1 MWVTSDSQQTL
12 MPEPLVTFSCRDSV
26 AVLSLNRPERHNALV
41 PELLRAVLDTLA
53 TEECQRASVLV
64 LRAEG
69 QSFSTGGDLLGFQQ
83 HRENIGDYAF
93 ELVGLLYQ
101 AILALYTHPAPV
113 ACSVQGQVTGGSLG
127 FLLASDWIVMK
138 KEASITPWY
147 AEVSFSPDGGW
158 TAMLPAVIGR
168 RQSLQWLVTNACYD
182 ADICHKLGLVHQ
194 VVENDCD
201 AAVFAWAHKLKYF
214 EQGSIRNSRQLI
226 NCKYNTI
233 KSKLQKERE
242 LFVRQIQLPEAQKGI
257 DRFLNGD

>member
-1 MWVTSDSQQTL
+1 

-41 PELLRAVLDTLA
+41 PGLLRAVLDTLA
-53 TEECQRASVLV
+53 NEACQRASVLV

-83 HRENIGDYAF
+83 HRASIADYAF
-93 ELVGLLYQ
+93 ELVGLLNQ
-101 AILALYTHPAPV
+101 AILALYTHPAPI

-147 AEVSFSPDGGW
+147 AEVGFSPDGGW

-182 ADICHKLGLVHQ
+182 ADKCHRLGLVQQ

-201 AAVFAWAHKLKYF
+201 AAVFEWAHKVGNHKRD
-214 EQGSIRNSRQLI
+214 SICSSRQLI
-226 NCKYNTI
+226 NCKYSYI
-233 KSKLQKERE
+233 KDKLDKERE
-242 LFVRQIQLPEAQKGI
+242 LFVRQIQLPEAQRGI